1 MVSLREQPST
11 AREHRLS
18 PRANKMALRNEK
30 EVREEIRK
38 LREKAKS
45 LSGFWVSE
53 LAAAIYALEW
63 VLGKR
68 EKPPPQDI
76 GEPDSGHGKLAESIS
91 KAAEKAPP
99 ATKPAGATKPAPKSP
114 VRARPPKRR

>member
-1 MVSLREQPST
+1 
-11 AREHRLS
+11 
-18 PRANKMALRNEK
+18 MALRNEK
-30 EVREEIRK
+30 EIREEIRK

-99 ATKPAGATKPAPKSP
+99 ATKPARATKPAAKSP
-114 VRARPPKRR
+114 VRARPRKRR

>member
-1 MVSLREQPST
+1 
-11 AREHRLS
+11 
-18 PRANKMALRNEK
+18 MALIDEK
-30 EVREEIRK
+30 KVREETRR
-38 LREKAKS
+38 LRDKGKS

-53 LAAAIYALEW
+53 IAAAIYALEW

-68 EKPPPQDI
+68 EKAPTEDI

-99 ATKPAGATKPAPKSP
+99 AAKPAAKSAAESAPKPVAKTKPRT
-114 VRARPPKRR
+114 PPKRR